1 MSVSEAAGGGRRP
14 PWHGRH
20 HAPQEQ
26 PGADRAWL
34 TQGCEELLRAPAGDQ
49 RGEAAARLGA
59 RAADEDL
66 YPHDLVNGVFG
77 AVGRCWSTSPP
88 EPVDTPTAVHA
99 RAATLLDA
107 AHSALVA
114 ALDGYLERAR
124 ADLVRHRTERAAFVN
139 DLLTGRAEPGRLAE
153 RAHRYGIRLSAT
165 HTVLAARAP
174 RLTADIVHRVDVALA
189 ARFGEGNTLTTLR
202 DGDLVC
208 ISAGG
213 LRGIGAELAHLL
225 LTELGPDGWQVAVGR
240 PHPGV
245 HGLVASLDEARNA
258 LDHAG
263 KLGFT
268 APVLNAADLLVFP
281 VLLRDR
287 DAITDLV
294 TTVLGPLTGARGGA
308 QPYLDTLTVLFD
320 NQGNHTATAR
330 QMHLSVRAVTYRL
343 DRIHHLTG
351 YHPNEPTQRFTL
363 HAAVLGARLLGWPE
377 GAAG

>member
-1 MSVSEAAGGGRRP
+1 MSEADRGGRQQYR
-14 PWHGRH
+14 GGH
-20 HAPQEQ
+20 HNAQKEQ
-26 PGADRAWL
+26 PRGAHTWL
-34 TQGCEELLRAPAGDQ
+34 AQGFEDLLRAPAADQ

-66 YPHDLVNGVFG
+66 QPHDLVDRVFAAAGV
-77 AVGRCWSTSPP
+77 CWNTSPLDP
-88 EPVDTPTAVHA
+88 ADSPTAVYS
-99 RAATLLDA
+99 RVATLLDT
-107 AHSALVA
+107 AHSVLSA
-114 ALDGYLERAR
+114 ALDGYLDQAR
-124 ADLVRHRTERAAFVN
+124 AELVRHDTERAAFVN
-139 DLLTGRAEPGRLAE
+139 DLLTGRAEPGSLAE

-165 HTVLAARAP
+165 HTVLVARTP
-174 RLTADIVHRVDVALA
+174 RLTADLIHRVDAALA
-189 ARFGEGNTLTTLR
+189 ARFGAGNTLTTLR
-202 DGDLVC
+202 EGDLVC

-213 LRGIGAELAHLL
+213 LRGIDAELAHLL
-225 LTELGPDGWQVAVGR
+225 LAELGAEGWQVAVGR

-245 HGLVASLDEARNA
+245 RGLATSLDEARNA
-258 LDHAG
+258 LDHAA

-294 TTVLGPLTGARGGA
+294 TTVLGPLTTARGGV
-308 QPYLDTLTVLFD
+308 QPYLDTLSVLFD

-377 GAAG
+377 GVSAR

>member
-1 MSVSEAAGGGRRP
+1 MSDH
-14 PWHGRH
+14 PWL
-20 HAPQEQ
+20 
-26 PGADRAWL
+26 ADD
-34 TQGCEELLRAPAGDQ
+34 CNELLRAPADDRRLQ
-49 RGEAAARLGA
+49 EATRLGA
-59 RAADEDL
+59 RAADAGL
-66 YPHDLVNGVFG
+66 QPRDLVAGMLT
-77 AVGRCWSTSPP
+77 ATTAQWSTT
-88 EPVDTPTAVHA
+88 PVDPADSAAAMHF
-99 RAATLLDA
+99 RAATLLET
-107 AHSALVA
+107 AHAVLAA
-114 ALDGYLERAR
+114 ALNGYTHQAR
-124 ADLVRHRTERAAFVN
+124 AELARHDTERTAFVN
-139 DLLTGRAEPGRLAE
+139 DLLTGRAEPGSLAE

-174 RLTADIVHRVDVALA
+174 RLTADIAHRIDAALA

-202 DGDLVC
+202 DGDLVR

-225 LTELGPDGWQVAVGR
+225 LAELGADGWQIAVGR
-240 PHPGV
+240 AHPGL
-245 HGLVASLDEARNA
+245 HGLVTSLDEARST
-258 LDHAG
+258 LDHAA

-294 TTVLGPLTGARGGA
+294 TTVLGPLTTARGGV

-320 NQGNHTATAR
+320 NQGNYTATAR

-363 HAAVLGARLLGWPE
+363 NAAVLGARLLGWPSS
-377 GAAG
+377 